1 MTFYV
6 SILVLRRRYDFT
18 VSLLTNSSDP
28 QIFDMTLDLEALQTR
43 AAGVAPSPKGD
54 EPVCE
59 ASLEEKDKEEPAK
72 EFCEIGRWYLKG
84 RRQ

>member
-1 MTFYV
+1 M
-6 SILVLRRRYDFT
+6 
-18 VSLLTNSSDP
+18 TNSSDP

-59 ASLEEKDKEEPAK
+59 ASLEEKDMEQRCADESPSRDASDVPDERINVYDEEKPK
-72 EFCEIGRWYLKG
+72 LWTDFDED
-84 RRQ
+84 Q